1 MSKEIESPLRT
12 IRAHCIDCSVT
23 AHEVEL
29 CPVTKCKLW
38 PYRLGHDPRREKRE
52 LSDEQREVIRNR
64 LARKNKPLDKGE
76 INEGGQIS

>member
-1 MSKEIESPLRT
+1 MSDEIESPLRT
-12 IRAHCIDCSVT
+12 IRAHCLDCSVT

-64 LARKNKPLDKGE
+64 LSRKNTPVIKGE
-76 INEGGQIS
+76 IIEGVKI